1 MNGRGTERRGGALA
15 IALILSTCIACPELT
30 AGSGSTYSFLRSET
44 GARAAALAGSF
55 VSVTNDPNSI
65 FYNPAALATIEGSR
79 GSVGFFKHLL
89 DINGGHLSYSQEFEG
104 AGRFGGGI
112 IYLNYG
118 DFTETDEAGN
128 ELGTFG
134 AGDLAAMVGYAG
146 EIEENL
152 TWGANLKLIYS
163 AIAGSH
169 STAVGMDAGILF
181 RIPEQRL
188 ALGLS
193 VRNLGTQL
201 SSYLDTREEL
211 PIDIAAGVSIIP
223 KGLPLL
229 LNVNIRSR
237 PEEWGGS
244 GSQIADFTIG
254 GEFTLSRVLQLRFGY
269 DNALRKDL
277 KVGTT
282 AGLAGFASGLGIAV
296 GGYNVD
302 YSITLLGPIGNF
314 HRLSISTSL

>member
-1 MNGRGTERRGGALA
+1 MNGRGRERGRGALA
-15 IALILSTCIACPELT
+15 LALIVCGCIACPELA
-30 AGSGSTYSFLRSET
+30 AGSGSTYSFLRTET

-55 VSVTNDPNSI
+55 VSVTNDPNTI
-65 FYNPAALATIEGSR
+65 FYNPAALATIEGNR

-89 DINGGHLSYSQEFEG
+89 DINGGHLSYSQEIEG
-104 AGRFGGGI
+104 AGRFGAGI

-118 DFTETDEAGN
+118 EFTETDEMGN

-146 EIEENL
+146 KIEENL
-152 TWGANLKLIYS
+152 TWGANLKFIYS
-163 AIAGSH
+163 AIAGAH
-169 STAVGMDAGILF
+169 STAAAIDAGILF
-181 RIPEQRL
+181 RVPEQRL
-188 ALGLS
+188 ALGFS

-201 SSYLDTREEL
+201 SSYLDTREGL
-211 PIDIAAGVSIIP
+211 PVDIAAGVSIIP

-229 LNVNIRSR
+229 LNVNLRTR
-237 PEEWGGS
+237 PEEWGVS
-244 GSQIADFTIG
+244 GSEIVDFTIG

-269 DNALRKDL
+269 DNAMRKDL

-282 AGLAGFASGLGIAV
+282 AGLAGFASGLGVAV

-302 YSITLLGPIGNF
+302 YSITLLGAIGNF
-314 HRLSISTSL
+314 HRLTVSTSL